1 MSVVQNSEY
10 SSILLCP
17 ILFKNDTYWRRK
29 WQPTPIFLPGKNP
42 WTEESGG
49 LKSMG
54 LHD

>member
-1 MSVVQNSEY
+1 MHTAIFKMDNQEKVMATH
-10 SSILLCP
+10 SSILA
-17 ILFKNDTYWRRK
+17 W
-29 WQPTPIFLPGKNP
+29 KNP